1 MCGLLFLVIII
12 FLFFLFESPYS
23 IAQVSCD
30 SCHHSLFQVFL
41 GLTLR
46 EDGTVIHSKQTIH
59 SLHVCPECCVLP
71 QKLKFSFIFN
81 ANKSTDQIAE
91 NCVSRRQPRG
101 FPQLMKT
108 SCFTSTIDCSLFFH
122 SFPFFPFL
130 FFLSHN
136 FLKLGLSAVRT
147 YYVYYYL
154 FYRS

>member
-1 MCGLLFLVIII
+1 MGCFFLLLLSFYFFFLKALIPLHRCHVTAATTACFRFSRGLLW
-12 FLFFLFESPYS
+12 ER
-23 IAQVSCD
+23 
-30 SCHHSLFQVFL
+30 
-41 GLTLR
+41 T
-46 EDGTVIHSKQTIH
+46 GTVIHSKQTIH